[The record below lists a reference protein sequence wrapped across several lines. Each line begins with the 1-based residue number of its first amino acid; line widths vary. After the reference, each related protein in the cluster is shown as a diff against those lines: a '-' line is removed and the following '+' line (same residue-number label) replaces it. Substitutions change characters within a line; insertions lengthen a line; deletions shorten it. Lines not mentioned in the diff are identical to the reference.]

1 MYIIIYIY
9 AFFILLF
16 WSYLQE
22 AAGVAFHFLSIAL
35 STSFCDVQNNN
46 TYKIHKRIMTIW
58 WCPYTKEEKAS
69 DADRRSGIQS
79 TVTQAQCANA
89 LGYMN
94 KA

>member
-1 MYIIIYIY
+1 MVVWSSSLEVGNSKRATARYVYYYIYIY

-46 TYKIHKRIMTIW
+46 TYKIHKRIMTI
-58 WCPYTKEEKAS
+58 
-69 DADRRSGIQS
+69 
-79 TVTQAQCANA
+79 
-89 LGYMN
+89 
-94 KA
+94 